1 MKEIKLTRGKF
12 AMVDDDDY
20 ERVNKLK
27 WSLEDSGKN
36 GHELYY
42 AKRLHPVIRGKKY
55 VRLTMHK
62 FIMGDIPEGMVI
74 DHINLNGLDNR
85 KENLRPCNTS
95 ENNSNRICMPKSTSK
110 YLGVY
115 FHKGTGKYM
124 ARIKKDKSTIYLGVF
139 KDEKDAAIAYNKA
152 AIKYHNQF
160 ANLNKI

>member
-1 MKEIKLTRGKF
+1 MKEIILTQGKT
-12 AMVDDDDY
+12 ALVDDEDF
-20 ERVNKLK
+20 ERVNMYK
-27 WSLEDSGKN
+27 WCAHKKGRNIIHHYAVRNIVENGKHKTL
-36 GHELYY
+36 G
-42 AKRLHPVIRGKKY
+42 LHRFILNITDENIKVD
-55 VRLTMHK
+55 HK
-62 FIMGDIPEGMVI
+62 
-74 DHINLNGLDNR
+74 NRNTLDNR

>member
-12 AMVDDDDY
+12 AIVDDDDY

-85 KENLRPCNTS
+85 KENLRICTRSQNCI
-95 ENNSNRICMPKSTSK
+95 NRGKASGTLFPYK
-110 YLGVY
+110 GVFRQKRVGSFY
-115 FHKGTGKYM
+115 
-124 ARIKKDKSTIYLGVF
+124 ARIRYMGKDIFSKQVRSPL
-139 KDEKDAAIAYNKA
+139 EAAKLYNELA
-152 AIKYHNQF
+152 LKYYGEY
-160 ANLNKI
+160 ARLNDV